1 MKRLNNFFYDE
12 DLRSDAKCFVVLNGT
27 QIESNKFVFRF
38 DKNSQFFDILITLS
52 YLEKVNLPTQ
62 IITSNIE
69 EFYEILAKFYIYKRQ
84 QIPNEILISEK
95 LKPEI
100 EKFKEIV
107 PFLTINKDIEKFYYT
122 YLMIR
127 TLRKLCPWDSKQT
140 HESLIPELVEEP
152 LECIEEIKKQ
162 NPKGVEEELGDVLL
176 QILLHAEIGS
186 ETNEFTLESIAEG
199 LFNKMYERHPHVFKE
214 TKEKSPE
221 EVLNDWENNKKKKK
235 HLNISKILASFIT
248 TVDLQEE
255 AKYIG
260 LEFRNKEE
268 IYDKILEELNE
279 VKKASD
285 DALKEEIGDLLF
297 SVLNLARYL
306 QIDPAHALFISYQKF
321 MERVRKFKSLSEE
334 DQKDIDKAW
343 EKIKKNER

>member
-1 MKRLNNFFYDE
+1 MKKLNNFIFDE
-12 DLRSDAKCFVVLNGT
+12 KLNEFAKCFVVLNST
-27 QIESNKFVFRF
+27 RIEKDLLVFYFEKSSQI
-38 DKNSQFFDILITLS
+38 FDILITLS
-52 YLEKVNLPTQ
+52 YLEIVNLPTQ
-62 IITSNIE
+62 IIANTLD
-69 EFYEILAKFYIYKRQ
+69 EFYEILAKFYIYKGE
-84 QIPNEILISEK
+84 QIPKEISLGEK
-95 LKPEI
+95 AVSNVKQ
-100 EKFKEIV
+100 FKEIV
-107 PFLTINKDIEKFYYT
+107 PYLKINKDIEKFYYT
-122 YLMIR
+122 YLLIKS
-127 TLRKLCPWDSKQT
+127 LRKLCPWDSKQT

-152 LECIEEIKKQ
+152 LECVEEIKKQ

-186 ETNEFTLESIAEG
+186 ETNEFTLGSISDA

-221 EVLNDWENNKKKKK
+221 AVLNDWENNKKKKK
-235 HLNISKILASFIT
+235 HLNISKILSSFIT

-279 VKKASD
+279 AKKATPD
-285 DALKEEIGDLLF
+285 KIKEEIGDLLF
-297 SVLNLARYL
+297 SVINLARYL

-321 MERVRKFKSLSEE
+321 MERVKKFKALSKEE
-334 DQKDIDKAW
+334 QQDIDKAW
-343 EKIKKNER
+343 EKIKKDEQ